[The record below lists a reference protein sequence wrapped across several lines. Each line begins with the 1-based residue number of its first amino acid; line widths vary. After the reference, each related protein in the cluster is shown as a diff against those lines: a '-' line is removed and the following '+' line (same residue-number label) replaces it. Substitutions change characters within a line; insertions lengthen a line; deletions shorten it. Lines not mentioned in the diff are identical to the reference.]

1 MTTHRL
7 KSNHSPL
14 KLAIA
19 GGGTGGHVFPGVA
32 VAEALSGMLPIDL
45 LWIGTGRP
53 IERDILADRPW
64 MYRVLEV
71 KPILGMSGV
80 GAVKSLVSLPYYI
93 AKAWS
98 WLQTFKPDVVF
109 GVGGYVSG
117 PVLLAARLLGI
128 PSVLHEQNLI
138 PGLTNSIAS
147 RFVDAI
153 LLSFE
158 DARRYFKGKRVIVTG
173 NPVRISLLADYKQQ
187 SRPAEGPLRLLV
199 IGGSQGARGL
209 NRLVCSAIELLSKS
223 GVSIDVLHQT
233 GQADLDMVRSLY
245 NKTNIHA
252 RVYPF
257 IDNMAD
263 AYSWAD
269 LVICRAGA
277 GTIAELTALGK
288 PSILIPYPAA
298 AGRHQDA
305 NAKAL
310 AEAGGAIYFCEEDI
324 GAVKMASEIQAIL
337 EDPLRLKDMG
347 AKAKLLGRPD
357 AAKDIASVLIE
368 VAGFK

>member
-1 MTTHRL
+1 M
-7 KSNHSPL
+7 SEMS
-14 KLAIA
+14 
-19 GGGTGGHVFPGVA
+19 
-32 VAEALSGMLPIDL
+32 PIDL

-53 IERDILADRPW
+53 VERDTLSGRPW
-64 MYRVLEV
+64 QYRVLEV
-71 KPILGMSGV
+71 KPLLGVSGA

-93 AKAWS
+93 VRAWS
-98 WLQTFKPDVVF
+98 WLKAFKPDVVF

-128 PSVLHEQNLI
+128 PTVLHEQNLV
-138 PGLTNSIAS
+138 PGLTNRIAS
-147 RFVDAI
+147 RFVDVV

-158 DARRYFKGKRVIVTG
+158 GAVSSFAVKKVVVTG
-173 NPVRISLLADYKQQ
+173 NPVRISLIADYRQE
-187 SRPAEGPLRLLV
+187 SRPEGGQLRLLI

-209 NRLVCSAIELLSKS
+209 NRLACSAIGLLSKS
-223 GVSIDVLHQT
+223 GVSIDVIHQT
-233 GQADLDMVRSLY
+233 GQADLDLVRSLY
-245 NKTNIHA
+245 DEAKVPA

-257 IDNMAD
+257 INNMAE

-277 GTIAELTALGK
+277 GTLAELTALGK

-298 AGRHQDA
+298 AGGHQDA

-324 GAVKMASEIQAIL
+324 GAVKMASEIQALL

-357 AAKDIASVLIE
+357 AARVIASVLLKI
-368 VAGFK
+368 AGFDTVL